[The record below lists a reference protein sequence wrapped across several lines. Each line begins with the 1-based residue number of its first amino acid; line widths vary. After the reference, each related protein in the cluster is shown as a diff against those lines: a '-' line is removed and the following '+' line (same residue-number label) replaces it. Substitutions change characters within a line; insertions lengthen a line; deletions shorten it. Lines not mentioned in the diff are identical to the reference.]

1 MSKSGTLR
9 VALASKGTYQDET
22 IRFLS
27 GAGLGV
33 WRPNPRQY
41 VGRIPTV
48 PGAEVLFQRPEDI
61 VHKVA
66 DGSVD
71 LGITGYDLVA
81 EHGYDEANIHVTILD
96 LGFRRCELVLA
107 VPDYWLDIQTIDD
120 LAELSIAF
128 KRDGRDLR
136 IATKFPNLTTEFLYR
151 HGVNYFALVGA
162 SGAIEAAPALGYAD
176 AIVDLSQTGV
186 TLSDNHLRIVDG
198 GTLLK
203 AQACLIASRA
213 SVGAS
218 AERLDLA
225 RTFIEY
231 CEAKRAARRY
241 RIVTANVPGA
251 DEDEVARH
259 VISNLDLAGERGP
272 TIAPVYAKSEPVSR
286 WFAVSV
292 IVSERHML
300 DAVDHLRRVGS
311 TGITVSTP
319 DYMFAAKSK
328 AFAELG
334 KSICIADGASN
345 GH

>member
-1 MSKSGTLR
+1 MIAETTLR
-9 VALASKGTYQDET
+9 IALASKGTYQEET
-22 IRFLS
+22 VGFLA

-41 VGRIPTV
+41 VGRIPTI

-81 EHGYDEANIHVTILD
+81 EHGYDEPNIHVTILD

-136 IATKFPNLTTEFLYR
+136 VATKFPNLTTEFLYR
-151 HGVNYFALVGA
+151 HGVNYFTLVGA

-176 AIVDLSQTGV
+176 VIVDLSQTGV
-186 TLSDNHLRIVDG
+186 TLGDNHLRIIDG
-198 GTLLK
+198 GTLLR
-203 AQACLIASRA
+203 AQACLIASR
-213 SVGAS
+213 STIGES
-218 AERLDLA
+218 AGRLKRA

-231 CEAKRAARRY
+231 CEAKRAARRF
-241 RIVTANVPGA
+241 RVVTANVPGS
-251 DEDEVARH
+251 DEDEIARH
-259 VISNLDLAGERGP
+259 VLSNLDLAGERGP
-272 TIAPVYAKSEPVSR
+272 TIAPVYAKGASTAR

-292 IVSERHML
+292 IVSEGHML
-300 DAVDHLRRVGS
+300 DAVDHLRCVGS

-319 DYMFAAKSK
+319 DYMFAAESK
-328 AFAELG
+328 AFAELNQ
-334 KSICIADGASN
+334 SMYSSDGAGIDN
-345 GH
+345 